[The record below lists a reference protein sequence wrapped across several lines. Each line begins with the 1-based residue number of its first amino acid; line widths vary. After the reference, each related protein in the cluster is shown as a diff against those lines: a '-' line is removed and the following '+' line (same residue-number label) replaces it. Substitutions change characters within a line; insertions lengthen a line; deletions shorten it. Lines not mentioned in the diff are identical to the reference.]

1 MRVVLIVVVLAAL
14 VIAGITA
21 TLIQK
26 YLSGQSGEVTVAEQ
40 VMLPRVLVAT
50 ADLPAGTIIASGN
63 FTWADW
69 PEENLNPDYMVEDKK
84 ADVDADVMKTV
95 EGKVLRRGVTKGEPL
110 LATRLFTPGEGS
122 HMAGLLKPGMRAF
135 TLAVNRA
142 EVAAGTVTQF
152 IVPGDIVDLYLNV
165 RRDVRNEAGQTV
177 RHLFGE
183 PIITYARVLAVDAST
198 DDLAAGVIHP
208 LSITLEVSPK
218 QIEVLITAA
227 QMGYLHFALH
237 SLAKPDEP
245 LYVGNFTAS
254 FELSR
259 ALGGA
264 GKYRDTRDTFGAV
277 ESSQGTGQGTGR
289 RSTVTVHRRA
299 KSEELEFQEPGQR

>member
-26 YLSGQSGEVTVAEQ
+26 YLAGQSGEPAVAEQ
-40 VMLPRVLVAT
+40 VVLPRILVAT
-50 ADLPAGTIIASGN
+50 ADRPAGTVIASGH

-69 PEENLNPDYMVEDKK
+69 PVENLNPDYMVEDKEDEE
-84 ADVDADVMKTV
+84 ADVLAAI

-122 HMAGLLKPGMRAF
+122 HMAGLLRPGMRAF
-135 TLAVNRA
+135 TLAVNRQDM
-142 EVAAGTVTQF
+142 AAGTVAQF
-152 IVPGDIVDLYLNV
+152 IVPGDIVDVYLNV
-165 RRDVRNEAGQTV
+165 RRDLRDEAGQTV

-183 PIITYARVLAVDAST
+183 PVITYARVLAVDASL
-198 DDLAAGVIHP
+198 DDLEGAVVRPQA
-208 LSITLEVSPK
+208 ITLEVSPK
-218 QIEVLITAA
+218 QVEVLITAA

-259 ALGGA
+259 SLGGA
-264 GKYRDTRDTFGAV
+264 GKYRDTRDAFGAA
-277 ESSQGTGQGTGR
+277 ESTQVSR
-289 RSTVTVHRRA
+289 KRSTVTVHRRM
-299 KSEELEFQEPGQR
+299 KSEELEFEESEPR